1 MSTPRN
7 PLARWRDRVLPT
19 LGALVA
25 GALALAA
32 CGVPTDDQPRDVPS
46 GERAELGVAGGG
58 ATGSAGRDPQVFLL
72 GSTRAKETLAGA
84 PRAVPPTLTGVLAA
98 MLAGPS
104 AEEQARRLRSA
115 VPSGTR
121 LRSAR
126 VGEDGVAT
134 VDLDATFDQSQGDAQ
149 RKAVAQVVFT
159 ATGIDGVDAV
169 RLLVEGKSREWPR
182 GDGFFQREPLTRA
195 AYPDLDPSSQPEY
208 PPAPTSVPSPTTTA
222 PVAAT
227 AASTTPVTTASAT
240 TAG

>member
-1 MSTPRN
+1 MNVPRSAV
-7 PLARWRDRVLPT
+7 ARWWGRVVPT
-19 LGALVA
+19 LGALA
-25 GALALAA
+25 LGASILAA
-32 CGVPTDDQPRDVPS
+32 CGVPTDDQPRDVPA
-46 GERAELGVAGGG
+46 GERAELGAATGG

-84 PRAVPPTLTGVLAA
+84 PRAVPPSLTGVLAA
-98 MLAGPS
+98 LLAGPS

-126 VGEDGVAT
+126 LGEDGVAT

-169 RLLVEGKSREWPR
+169 RLLVEGKAREWPR

-195 AYPDLDPSSQPEY
+195 AYPDLDPSSQPEF
-208 PPAPTSVPSPTTTA
+208 PPAPTSVPSPTTTTTT
-222 PVAAT
+222 AT
-227 AASTTPVTTASAT
+227 AAVTAPTTTS
-240 TAG
+240 G

>member
-1 MSTPRN
+1 MSSPRN
-7 PLARWRDRVLPT
+7 PRARWRERIFPALGT
-19 LGALVA
+19 LLA
-25 GALALAA
+25 GALALTA
-32 CGVPTDDQPRDVPS
+32 CGVPTEDQPRDVPA

-98 MLAGPS
+98 LLTGPS

-169 RLLVEGKSREWPR
+169 RLLVEGKVREWPR

-208 PPAPTSVPSPTTTA
+208 PPAPTSVPSPTTTVA
-222 PVAAT
+222 PVVAT
-227 AASTTPVTTASAT
+227 APAT
-240 TAG
+240 TAPVMTAG